1 MASLSWVKR
10 SAAPPGA
17 SATPAASSFGQVLPR
32 HVLVIER
39 DHVAAGR
46 EREQLV
52 QVLIVAQP
60 HVRADLGGAVRGRI
74 GQHPE
79 PDPERDGRLVR
90 HPGQLPGAD
99 HAHDGER
106 GPGVLI
112 IGHPP

>member
-1 MASLSWVKR
+1 M
-10 SAAPPGA
+10 
-17 SATPAASSFGQVLPR
+17 
-32 HVLVIER
+32 LVVER

-46 EREQLV
+46 EREQVV
-52 QVLIVAQP
+52 QVVIVA
-60 HVRADLGGAVRGRI
+60 HLDIRADLGSAVGGGV

-79 PDPERDGRLVR
+79 PHPERDGRLVR

-112 IGHPP
+112 IAHPP